1 MDNVPVTVGPAGV
14 VVDSHTIAPGAA
26 PTTVVV
32 NGKPIVVGPSQISS
46 PRTTIPLII
55 NQPPPPTSSLT
66 IDNVP
71 VVVRPNE
78 VVVNGETFTPG
89 PAARTIVA
97 GGKLFELDSTK
108 FSSPTTQIDL
118 PKAAGA
124 PAVALA
130 TIVTVGGQ
138 EFRVGGG
145 QVQAPGFTIPLP
157 TANAQPTPFVFE
169 GQNFQV
175 NPSQIIYPGRN
186 IDVPVGQ
193 PGAQGQVAPSH
204 AIFVIDGQTLTVDG
218 SRFVGPSTTV
228 AIPGGSGKVVF
239 NGQTLEIANNQA
251 IAPSTTV
258 QLIQTPDAA
267 GITPP
272 PSPVTVAGGIFSLG
286 PSAAIIG
293 SVTYNFLPGQAPTTI
308 VDQDK
313 TFTLGPGGVQVDG
326 TTIPI
331 PTPPPQFQAITAGDL
346 IFSVAP
352 SQAVIAGKTFPI
364 GPDVEPILTVINGQT
379 VSIGPQGIGLASTTV
394 ALPNANSQPTNVVT
408 AAGLTFSLS
417 PSEAVVDGKTF
428 KITPGTAPITT
439 VLNGQTITIGPQG
452 IGLPTTTIPL
462 PNVNSQPTNVVTAAG
477 LTFSLSPSEAVV
489 DGKTFKI
496 TPGSTP
502 ITTVLNGQTISIGP
516 QGIGLAT
523 TTIPI
528 PNANSQPTNIVTA
541 AGLTFSLTPS
551 EAIVDGKTFKI
562 TPGSTPITTV
572 LNGQTISIGPQGI
585 GLATTTIPIPN
596 ANSQPTNIVT
606 AAGLTFSL
614 TPSEAVVDGKTF
626 KITPGSTPITT
637 VLNGQTISIGPQ
649 GIGLATTTIPL
660 PNANSQPTNIVT
672 AAGLTFSLT
681 PSEAIVD
688 GKTFKIT
695 PGSTPITTVLNGQT
709 ISIGPQGIGL
719 ATTTIPLPNANS
731 QPTTVVTA
739 AGLTFSLSPS
749 EAVVDGKTFR
759 ITPGSTPLTT
769 VLNGQ
774 TITIGPNGIGL
785 ATTTIPLP
793 RASEPTFSTVTAGG
807 LTFFVGPS
815 AAVIDGKTFT
825 IGPGSSP
832 ITTVINGQ
840 TISIGPNGVGLA
852 TTTVALPQSFSTV
865 TAGGLTFSVGPSAAV
880 IAGHTFSIG
889 PNTPS
894 TTTVI
899 NGQTISIGPNGI
911 GLATTTIALPKPTYS
926 IVTEGDLTFSLS
938 PSQAVIS
945 GKTFSI
951 GPGSVPIT
959 TTINGEVVTIGPS
972 GIIIA
977 GTTAGLISSA
987 TKTISSGADTT
998 GGGRRSTITV
1008 DGLTFTVEP
1017 TDVIISGTTYPIG
1030 IGAIPTTIVIGNETI
1045 SIGPG
1050 GVGLP
1055 TTTIPVPPPSGSA
1068 TATAAATRR
1077 SVGSSLSTSS
1087 VNYLISALLAAFITC
1102 LIWI

>member
-1 MDNVPVTVGPAGV
+1 MGSGSFNPSDGQVPRVINVDNVPVTVGPAGV

-26 PTTVVV
+26 PTTVVI
-32 NGKPIVVGPSQISS
+32 NGKPIIVEPSQISS

-175 NPSQIIYPGRN
+175 NPSQIIYPGRT

-193 PGAQGQVAPSH
+193 SGAQGQVAPSH

-239 NGQTLEIANNQA
+239 NGQTLEIANNQV

-293 SVTYNFLPGQAPTTI
+293 SVTYNFLPGQVPTTI

-313 TFTLGPGGVQVDG
+313 TFTLGPDGVQVDG

-331 PTPPPQFQAITAGDL
+331 PTPPPQFQAITAGGL

-428 KITPGTAPITT
+428 KITPGSAPITT
-439 VLNGQTITIGPQG
+439 VLNGQTISIGPQG

-477 LTFSLSPSEAVV
+477 LTFSLSPSEAV
-489 DGKTFKI
+489 
-496 TPGSTP
+496 
-502 ITTVLNGQTISIGP
+502 
-516 QGIGLAT
+516 
-523 TTIPI
+523 
-528 PNANSQPTNIVTA
+528 
-541 AGLTFSLTPS
+541 
-551 EAIVDGKTFKI
+551 VDGKTFKI

-660 PNANSQPTNIVT
+660 PNANSQPTNVVT

-681 PSEAIVD
+681 
-688 GKTFKIT
+688 
-695 PGSTPITTVLNGQT
+695 
-709 ISIGPQGIGL
+709 
-719 ATTTIPLPNANS
+719 
-731 QPTTVVTA
+731 
-739 AGLTFSLSPS
+739 PS

-1030 IGAIPTTIVIGNETI
+1030 IGAIPTTIVVGNETI

-1077 SVGSSLSTSS
+1077 SGGSSLPTSS
-1087 VNYLISALLAAFITC
+1087 VNYLLSALLATFITC